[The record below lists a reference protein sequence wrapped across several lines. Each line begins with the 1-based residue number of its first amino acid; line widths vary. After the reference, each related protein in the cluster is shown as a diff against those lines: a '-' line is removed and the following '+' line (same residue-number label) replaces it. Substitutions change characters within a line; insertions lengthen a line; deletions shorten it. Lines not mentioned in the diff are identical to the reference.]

1 MIKPIVIAA
10 TLVLSLLTAATAV
23 AQVEYGRRADDRR
36 YDNDD
41 RHDDDDNDHRYGN
54 NREQVRCE
62 SRGQNYTRC
71 KVAWHDARLVRQTT
85 NNECRKGRSWGLDL
99 RGLWV
104 DRGCG
109 GVFEEVG
116 GHDQGDAGDHGNA
129 GGPWRPGNDWDRDIR
144 FTCQS
149 QDYGY
154 KMCQVD
160 TGRGSEVRIERQISN
175 TRCIQNRNWGYNRAG
190 VWVNGGCAAIFSV
203 ERRWR

>member
-1 MIKPIVIAA
+1 MIKHIAMAA
-10 TLVLSLLTAATAV
+10 TLVLSLFTAASAI
-23 AQVEYGRRADDRR
+23 AQVEYGQRGDDRR
-36 YDNDD
+36 YQTD
-41 RHDDDDNDHRYGN
+41 RD
-54 NREQVRCE
+54 QVRCE
-62 SRGQNYTRC
+62 SRNFNYTRC
-71 KVAWHDARLVRQTT
+71 NADWRNAQLVRQTS
-85 NNECRKGRSWGLDL
+85 NHECRKGQTWGVDR

-109 GVFEEVG
+109 GVFAE
-116 GHDQGDAGDHGNA
+116 AGRHNGNA

-149 QDYGY
+149 EDYRY

-160 TGRGSEVRIERQISN
+160 TGRGGQVRIERQVSE
-175 TRCIQNRNWGYNRAG
+175 TRCVQNRNWGYNRAG